1 MCHFVNNSWT
11 LLPPLT
17 SLLTLTHP
25 SGEKMAR
32 HDMAGKEGLNSGT
45 AAATSTS
52 APASVPAPAPPG
64 FNQGAGFAMTRP
76 LLDPENLQQSD
87 TYQEEV
93 RDGDGDDDEEDL
105 YDASRRVLKRSVKRS
120 TSVSM
125 EAQSAPQFH
134 ITPVVDEEK
143 KKKDA
148 ATNVPP
154 GGGVLKRDLAY
165 EKTLRLE
172 EGYCLLPERF
182 YFGSFSEEA
191 VSKIPR
197 K

>member
-1 MCHFVNNSWT
+1 
-11 LLPPLT
+11 
-17 SLLTLTHP
+17 
-25 SGEKMAR
+25 MAR

-52 APASVPAPAPPG
+52 APTSVPAPALPG
-64 FNQGAGFAMTRP
+64 PNQGADFAMTRP
-76 LLDPENLQQSD
+76 LLDPENPQQSG

-93 RDGDGDDDEEDL
+93 RDGDGDDDDEEDL
-105 YDASRRVLKRSVKRS
+105 YDASRKVLKRSVKRS

-125 EAQSAPQFH
+125 EAQSAPKFH
-134 ITPVVDEEK
+134 LTPEVDEEK

-165 EKTLRLE
+165 EKTLLRLE
-172 EGYCLLPERF
+172 EGFCLLPERF
-182 YFGSFSEEA
+182 YFGSFSEQA